1 MYAKN
6 RRKNN
11 NSHKGQSGFLRILVI
26 FFILLTLFFAVYK
39 LHESGVLDELNVPQY
54 IEKLFNDGEG
64 PYKKNIA
71 SDDAARALNAEK
83 SEVPDAANLP
93 SDSDAPDAVKGAL
106 PPDEADSSLASRSL
120 TSETSATSVNKKFR
134 GNDSYATELMEL
146 PLCYGTG
153 DSNSE
158 DHEIHYYKGF
168 ELCYRESYEVAE
180 WVSYTLTKEEALNN
194 AGRTNDFR
202 LDPSITTGSALPSDY
217 YKSGYDRGHLAPA
230 ADMGWSSESVSESFY
245 MSNMT
250 PQLPDFNRGMWKDL
264 EGMVRQWAVRFGE
277 VTVVTGPVL
286 EKSAAEYSSI
296 GKNNVSVPEF
306 FYKALLAQ
314 NEGKY
319 ISIGFILPNKKCTGT
334 VFDYAVSVD
343 EVERRT
349 ELDFFSRLPDSVEEF
364 VESRTDYSLWK

>member
-1 MYAKN
+1 MCVKN

-39 LHESGVLDELNVPQY
+39 LHESGALDELNVPQY

-64 PYKKNIA
+64 PCKKNNA
-71 SDDAARALNAEK
+71 SDDAAAWPSNTDEHASSAATLPSDFDAAARPLNAEK
-83 SEVPDAANLP
+83 SEAPDAANLP
-93 SDSDAPDAVKGAL
+93 SDSDVPDAVKGAL
-106 PPDEADSSLASRSL
+106 PPDEVDSSLASRSL

-146 PLCYGTG
+146 PLCSGSG
-153 DSNSE
+153 NIHAE

-180 WVSYTLTKEEALNN
+180 WVSYTLTQEEAQNN
-194 AGRTNDFR
+194 SGRTYDFR

-306 FYKALLAQ
+306 FYKALLA
-314 NEGKY
+314 
-319 ISIGFILPNKKCTGT
+319 
-334 VFDYAVSVD
+334 
-343 EVERRT
+343 
-349 ELDFFSRLPDSVEEF
+349 
-364 VESRTDYSLWK
+364 

>member
-1 MYAKN
+1 M
-6 RRKNN
+6 
-11 NSHKGQSGFLRILVI
+11 
-26 FFILLTLFFAVYK
+26 
-39 LHESGVLDELNVPQY
+39 
-54 IEKLFNDGEG
+54 
-64 PYKKNIA
+64 
-71 SDDAARALNAEK
+71 
-83 SEVPDAANLP
+83 
-93 SDSDAPDAVKGAL
+93 
-106 PPDEADSSLASRSL
+106 
-120 TSETSATSVNKKFR
+120 
-134 GNDSYATELMEL
+134 
-146 PLCYGTG
+146 
-153 DSNSE
+153 
-158 DHEIHYYKGF
+158 
-168 ELCYRESYEVAE
+168 
-180 WVSYTLTKEEALNN
+180 NN

-364 VESRTDYSLWK
+364 VESRTVYSLWKSGTESECSFMWHKSGAALVFLSSRLLLCGQFCRRACALFLNLCFFFCCFDCAYHKVCCAFSCFSNVLPCFFSCFFTCSCKFRRVACRFN

>member
-1 MYAKN
+1 
-6 RRKNN
+6 
-11 NSHKGQSGFLRILVI
+11 
-26 FFILLTLFFAVYK
+26 
-39 LHESGVLDELNVPQY
+39 
-54 IEKLFNDGEG
+54 
-64 PYKKNIA
+64 
-71 SDDAARALNAEK
+71 
-83 SEVPDAANLP
+83 
-93 SDSDAPDAVKGAL
+93 
-106 PPDEADSSLASRSL
+106 
-120 TSETSATSVNKKFR
+120 
-134 GNDSYATELMEL
+134 
-146 PLCYGTG
+146 
-153 DSNSE
+153 
-158 DHEIHYYKGF
+158 
-168 ELCYRESYEVAE
+168 
-180 WVSYTLTKEEALNN
+180 
-194 AGRTNDFR
+194 
-202 LDPSITTGSALPSDY
+202 
-217 YKSGYDRGHLAPA
+217 
-230 ADMGWSSESVSESFY
+230 ESFY

-314 NEGKY
+314 NEGSY